1 MLDLKLPNTSE
12 PQAERCQILLNHFR
26 CLPLAGNI
34 KKDFSSENEDS

>member
-34 KKDFSSENEDS
+34 FDLMSRKKKK